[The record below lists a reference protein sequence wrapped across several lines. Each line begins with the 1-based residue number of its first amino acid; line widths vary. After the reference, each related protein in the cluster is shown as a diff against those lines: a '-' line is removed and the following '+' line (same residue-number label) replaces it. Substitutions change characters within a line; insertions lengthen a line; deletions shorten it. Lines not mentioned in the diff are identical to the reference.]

1 MMNMQKWMLALL
13 CTVAANLAEAQ
24 WLDTKKHLVLS
35 VYAGG
40 NYNFGDPDRTTY
52 YHLAGRGMY
61 YPKRMLALGA
71 DLSFTQSTSQFA
83 NLDAMNLNLFGHLKF
98 PLGLYAEAGYGLT
111 GTLSDGRSGKYSNTG
126 LFWAA
131 GIAKSIGPR
140 FALDLQYRSAPSQ
153 SATDSKNLLTG
164 LRLGASIKI

>member
-1 MMNMQKWMLALL
+1 MNMHKWILALI
-13 CTVAANLAEAQ
+13 CAVSANIAQAQ
-24 WLDTKKHLVLS
+24 WMETKKHLVLS
-35 VYAGG
+35 VYGGG

-52 YHLAGRGMY
+52 YHLAGRAMY
-61 YPKRMLALGA
+61 YPKRMLAFGT
-71 DLSFTQSTSQFA
+71 DLSFTQASGPYT

-98 PLGLYAEAGYGLT
+98 PLGIYAEAGYGLT
-111 GTLSDGRSGKYSNTG
+111 GTISDGRSGRYSNTG

-153 SATDSKNLLTG
+153 SASDTKNLLTG